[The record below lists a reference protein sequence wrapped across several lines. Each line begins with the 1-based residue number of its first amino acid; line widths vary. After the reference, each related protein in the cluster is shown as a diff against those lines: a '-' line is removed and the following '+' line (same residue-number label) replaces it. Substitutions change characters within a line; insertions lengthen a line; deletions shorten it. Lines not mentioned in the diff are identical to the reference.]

1 MQSVHRRP
9 LTDVC
14 LIRRTI
20 VASDWRAAAIVVHW
34 INRSTSNDSV
44 VCLLFLLLIS
54 RLWLRRKKMPRNW
67 FLLLHWQQTALN
79 RPDVSY
85 ISRDLLFPSKSGK
98 DDDMKTDCDR
108 HSLATETLSTVSEG
122 GRGGG
127 GEGSVPG
134 GTIVNCSRL
143 KGHLSSALPPD
154 GVTIATLLNWTKYT
168 GALSEM
174 KDINFDAR
182 RWSVQSYVFKRVH
195 DWTDIFRIRP
205 MMLWYIWLIFSLA
218 PYSFVLGELSM
229 YSRNSVLSSFHFQI
243 DNHTLTK
250 G

>member
-1 MQSVHRRP
+1 
-9 LTDVC
+9 
-14 LIRRTI
+14 
-20 VASDWRAAAIVVHW
+20 
-34 INRSTSNDSV
+34 
-44 VCLLFLLLIS
+44 
-54 RLWLRRKKMPRNW
+54 MPRNW

-143 KGHLSSALPPD
+143 KGHLSPALPPD

-174 KDINFDAR
+174 KDINSDAR

-205 MMLWYIWLIFSLA
+205 MMLWYNISDWFSVWRLIHSYSESYPCILAILYFLHFISKLITIRLQKGKFSPL
-218 PYSFVLGELSM
+218 PLHLRCTCLLPSF
-229 YSRNSVLSSFHFQI
+229 SFP
-243 DNHTLTK
+243 NLRHTLFNDFSW
-250 G
+250 